1 MVGPYLLLLALLAA
15 ERIFELR
22 LSRRNTDRA
31 LARGGFEVGKRHF
44 VAMRALHV
52 AFFAG
57 CIAEVVLLNRTFVA
71 PLGYSMLLLA
81 LLAQA
86 LRYWAI
92 RSLGPCW
99 NVRVIVV
106 PNAPV
111 VTAGPYRYLRHPN
124 YLAVIVE
131 GFAVPLIHSAWITA
145 AVFSALNAILLWVR
159 IRSEEDAL
167 EQAGTYR
174 EQLGDRHRLLPLGRM
189 GSPAS

>member
-1 MVGPYLLLLALLAA
+1 MVGPYLVVLALLAA
-15 ERIFELR
+15 ERVFELR
-22 LSRRNTDRA
+22 LSRRNADRA
-31 LARGGFEVGKRHF
+31 LARGGFEVGERHF
-44 VAMRALHV
+44 TAMRALHL

-92 RSLGPCW
+92 RSLGPSW

-106 PNAPV
+106 PDAPI

-131 GFAVPLIHSAWITA
+131 GFAVPLIHGAWITA
-145 AVFSALNAILLWVR
+145 TVFSALNAVLLWIR
-159 IRSEEDAL
+159 IGSEERALDDA
-167 EQAGTYR
+167 GSYR
-174 EQLGDRHRLLPLGRM
+174 EQLGDRHRLLPLGRR
-189 GSPAS
+189 GSAAL